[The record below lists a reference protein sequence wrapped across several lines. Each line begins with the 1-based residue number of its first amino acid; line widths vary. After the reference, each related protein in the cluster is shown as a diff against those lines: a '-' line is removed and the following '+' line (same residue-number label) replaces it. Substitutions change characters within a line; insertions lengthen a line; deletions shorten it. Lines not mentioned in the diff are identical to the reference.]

1 MKVGVRAGG
10 EPGGRPGDG
19 GRVGARRYP
28 VKLTPQKKIC
38 RHNYSDPDLDR
49 RIIMNLQ

>member
-28 VKLTPQKKIC
+28 VKLTPQK
-38 RHNYSDPDLDR
+38 NSVD
-49 RIIMNLQ
+49 IITLIQISTDVL